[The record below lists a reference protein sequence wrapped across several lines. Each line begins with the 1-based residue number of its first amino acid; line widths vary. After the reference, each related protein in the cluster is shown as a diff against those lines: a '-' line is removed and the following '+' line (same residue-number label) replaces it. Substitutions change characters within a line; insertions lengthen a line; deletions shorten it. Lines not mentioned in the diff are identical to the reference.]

1 MRSIGHVRVAR
12 LRDGC
17 PTGEGR
23 CGTLVTRAIN
33 TTNWPDKTVGISFR
47 RFLIGSD
54 DGLYRLASAKFNRMI
69 REPSSAPL
77 PLFAG
82 QRAFAILEFDHQ
94 GELDF
99 GKFEKQQFALASSA
113 MDAALAVPDPDNKI
127 VNAVNRFVAHGG
139 SWTPTYSMKRR
150 IEHAVFGK
158 LACRSI

>member
-1 MRSIGHVRVAR
+1 
-12 LRDGC
+12 
-17 PTGEGR
+17 
-23 CGTLVTRAIN
+23 VTRAIN

-82 QRAFAILEFDHQ
+82 QRVRMADVIVELDGRIPVRILRIAFAILEFDHQ